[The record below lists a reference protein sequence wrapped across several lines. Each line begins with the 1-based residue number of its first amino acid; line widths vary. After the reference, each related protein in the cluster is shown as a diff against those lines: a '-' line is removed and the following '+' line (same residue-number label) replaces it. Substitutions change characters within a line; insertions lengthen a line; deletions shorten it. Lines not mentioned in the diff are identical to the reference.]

1 MTDDMFPQMQSD
13 VANTRPTTKRRK
25 IALACNYCRAR
36 KTRCDGRQPA
46 CSTCENKGAGST
58 CVYEQGT
65 LKTRRYVSTLEARVQ
80 EYERRRVMELMDDGP
95 GEDTRQAAV
104 VAVSR
109 SDNSPISTVQGDFS
123 TGEGPTAKSPCH
135 EAIETDAMVIV
146 PSSEGDVTN
155 HLGESSP
162 MAFVRSMLRTIGKN
176 DSPLHATNTK
186 PTNGSRP
193 ERSYLSPQSQ
203 DGDLDL
209 DPVSL
214 PTRRVAD
221 GLVKAFWEYL
231 HPLLPILHKPT
242 FMKSYRLQW
251 VGEDEACPS
260 HSSGGQD
267 DPPFLSTLNIVF
279 AISCQFSD
287 QITTTR
293 KRVFADTF
301 YRRSRRIFADELLD
315 YPTLATVQLLLL
327 TGVYLQSTAHANR
340 CWNIVGSAIRTA
352 QSLGLHLDRTAGAEN
367 QLQREMERRVWHTC
381 IFLDRQLAVTFG
393 RPAMIYG
400 RSKIP
405 LPLLI
410 DDEYLLEN
418 GEGSQPHKPAEISSF
433 VYSCQLFDILNEI
446 LSSFY
451 SDKSNEPQPSNP
463 PSTTYQELSTVMRLN
478 SALDDFQDTL
488 PSYLVISPDS
498 ANPITPVHDKVAL
511 GAKIL
516 YSRFLYI
523 RIFLLRPI
531 LLLVAEVSTNPPGE
545 KNPYKSDSLE
555 QQLAF
560 KACSLCVS
568 TVQTLIAHIYKNMDS
583 SYWTS
588 ISHKIHCK
596 TSLPYSYF
604 QDCLLNTSDAFSC
617 AIVLVAARLCPA
629 PELNFETG
637 SLQTSWSQCIKI
649 FEQYMP
655 HFPCASHVIQI
666 LEMLEQRMP
675 HLTAEGETNMQGPR
689 NSMASVDE
697 PIWPSWAMLDDL
709 LQCEPMGQTFVGD
722 KWPEEMLS
730 TFGWTESL

>member
-1 MTDDMFPQMQSD
+1 MADDTFPQIQSD
-13 VANTRPTTKRRK
+13 VANARPTTKRRK

-46 CSTCENKGAGST
+46 CSTCENKGASST

-80 EYERRRVMELMDDGP
+80 EYERRRLMEPIDDGA
-95 GEDTRQAAV
+95 EQDARQAAA

-109 SDNSPISTVQGDFS
+109 SDNSPISTIQGDFS
-123 TGEGPTAKSPCH
+123 TGEGSTAKSPYRDT
-135 EAIETDAMVIV
+135 IETDAMVIV
-146 PSSEGDVTN
+146 PSSEGDIAN

-186 PTNGSRP
+186 PNDGSKP

-203 DGDLDL
+203 DGDL

-221 GLVKAFWEYL
+221 GLVKAFWEYM

-242 FMKSYRLQW
+242 FMRSYRLQW
-251 VGEDEACPS
+251 MGEDEACPS
-260 HSSGGQD
+260 QSPGSQD

-301 YRRSRRIFADELLD
+301 YRRSRRLFADEFLD

-327 TGVYLQSTAHANR
+327 TGVYLQSTVHANR

-352 QSLGLHLDRTAGAEN
+352 QSLGLHLDRTAGN
-367 QLQREMERRVWHTC
+367 KSQLQREMERRVWHTC
-381 IFLDRQLAVTFG
+381 VFLDRQLAVTFG
-393 RPAMIYG
+393 RPTMTYG
-400 RSKIP
+400 NLKIP

-410 DDEYLLEN
+410 DDEYLLED
-418 GEGSQPHKPAEISSF
+418 GDGSQPHQPAQMSSF
-433 VYSCQLFDILNEI
+433 VNSCKLFDILNEI
-446 LSSFY
+446 LLNFY
-451 SDKSNEPQPSNP
+451 SDKSNEPQPSS
-463 PSTTYQELSTVMRLN
+463 PSSAPYQELGTVMRLN

-488 PSYLVISPDS
+488 PSYLIISPDS
-498 ANPITPVHDKVAL
+498 ANPITPVHDKIAL

-545 KNPYKSDSLE
+545 KKSYKNDSLE
-555 QQLAF
+555 QQLAL

-568 TVQTLIAHIYKNMDS
+568 TVQTLIAHIYKNMD
-583 SYWTS
+583 
-588 ISHKIHCK
+588 
-596 TSLPYSYF
+596 
-604 QDCLLNTSDAFSC
+604 NAFSC
-617 AIVLVAARLCPA
+617 AIVLVAARICPA
-629 PELNFETG
+629 PELNLETA

-649 FEQYMP
+649 FEQYVP
-655 HFPCASHVIQI
+655 HFPCASYVIRI

-675 HLTAEGETNMQGPR
+675 HLTAEGEASMQGPR
-689 NSMASVDE
+689 NPMAPVDE
-697 PIWPSWAMLDDL
+697 PVWPNWAMLDDL
-709 LQCEPMGQTFVGD
+709 LQCEPMGQTFSGE

-730 TFGWTESL
+730 IFGWTEPL

>member
-1 MTDDMFPQMQSD
+1 MADDAFPQMQSD
-13 VANTRPTTKRRK
+13 VANARPTAKRRK

-46 CSTCENKGAGST
+46 CSTCENKGASSA

-80 EYERRRVMELMDDGP
+80 KLIDDAAGHV
-95 GEDTRQAAV
+95 TSQAAIA
-104 VAVSR
+104 AVSR
-109 SDNSPISTVQGDFS
+109 SDNSPISTIQGDFS
-123 TGEGPTAKSPCH
+123 AGEGPMTKSPCH
-135 EAIETDAMVIV
+135 DTIETDAMVIV
-146 PSSEGDVTN
+146 PSSEGDVAN

-186 PTNGSRP
+186 PNGSSQP

-203 DGDLDL
+203 DGDL

-231 HPLLPILHKPT
+231 HPLLPILHRPT
-242 FMKSYRLQW
+242 FMGSYRLQW
-251 VGEDEACPS
+251 MGEDEACLSQPS
-260 HSSGGQD
+260 GSQD

-293 KRVFADTF
+293 KRVIADTF
-301 YRRSRRIFADELLD
+301 YRRSRRIFADEFLD
-315 YPTLATVQLLLL
+315 NPTLATVQLLLL

-340 CWNIVGSAIRTA
+340 CWNVVGSAIRTA
-352 QSLGLHLDRTAGAEN
+352 QSLGLHLDRTVGAKN

-381 IFLDRQLAVTFG
+381 VFLDRQLAVTFG
-393 RPAMIYG
+393 RPTMIHG
-400 RSKIP
+400 RSNIP
-405 LPLLI
+405 LPLLM
-410 DDEYLLEN
+410 DDEHLLEG
-418 GEGSQPHKPAEISSF
+418 GEGSQPHQPAQMSSF
-433 VYSCQLFDILNEI
+433 VYSCKLFEILNEI
-446 LSSFY
+446 LFSFY
-451 SDKSNEPQPSNP
+451 SDKSNESQPPNP
-463 PSTTYQELSTVMRLN
+463 SSAPYQELSTVMRLN
-478 SALDDFQDTL
+478 SALDNFHDTL

-498 ANPITPVHDKVAL
+498 ANPITPVHDKITL

-531 LLLVAEVSTNPPGE
+531 LLLVAEVATNPPGE
-545 KNPYKSDSLE
+545 KKPYKNESLE
-555 QQLAF
+555 QQLAL

-588 ISHKIHCK
+588 ISHKIH
-596 TSLPYSYF
+596 Y
-604 QDCLLNTSDAFSC
+604 AFSC
-617 AIVLVAARLCPA
+617 AIVLVVARLCPD
-629 PELNFETG
+629 PELNFETA

-649 FEQYMP
+649 FEQYVP
-655 HFPCASHVIQI
+655 HFPCASYVIRI

-675 HLTAEGETNMQGPR
+675 HLAAEGDATMQGPR
-689 NSMASVDE
+689 NPMAPVDE
-697 PIWPSWAMLDDL
+697 PVWPNWAMLDDL
-709 LQCEPMGQTFVGD
+709 LQCEPMGQTFSGD
-722 KWPEEMLS
+722 KWPEDMFS
-730 TFGWTESL
+730 TFGWTEPL

>member
-1 MTDDMFPQMQSD
+1 MADDTFPQMQSD
-13 VANTRPTTKRRK
+13 VTNTRPTAKRRK

-46 CSTCENKGAGST
+46 CSTCESKGAGST

-80 EYERRRVMELMDDGP
+80 EYERRRVMEPIDDGA
-95 GEDTRQAAV
+95 GQDTRQPAL
-104 VAVSR
+104 VAR
-109 SDNSPISTVQGDFS
+109 SDNSPISTIQGDFS
-123 TGEGPTAKSPCH
+123 AGEGSTIKTPCH

-146 PSSEGDVTN
+146 PSSEGDIANLV
-155 HLGESSP
+155 GESSP

-176 DSPLHATNTK
+176 DSPLRATNTK
-186 PTNGSRP
+186 PNDRSHH

-203 DGDLDL
+203 DGDL

-242 FMKSYRLQW
+242 FMRSYRLQW
-251 VGEDEACPS
+251 MGDDEAFSS
-260 HSSGGQD
+260 HSSESQD

-301 YRRSRRIFADELLD
+301 YRRSRRLFADEFLD

-327 TGVYLQSTAHANR
+327 TGVYLQSTVHANR
-340 CWNIVGSAIRTA
+340 CWNVVGSAIRTA
-352 QSLGLHLDRTAGAEN
+352 QSLGLHLDRTAGAKN

-381 IFLDRQLAVTFG
+381 VFFDRQLAVTFG
-393 RPAMIYG
+393 RPTMIYG
-400 RSKIP
+400 CSKVP
-405 LPLLI
+405 LPLQI
-410 DDEYLLEN
+410 DDEYLLED
-418 GEGSQPHKPAEISSF
+418 GEGSQPHQPAQMSSF
-433 VYSCQLFDILNEI
+433 VYSSKLFDILNEI
-446 LSSFY
+446 LTSFY
-451 SDKSNEPQPSNP
+451 FDKSNEPQPPNT
-463 PSTTYQELSTVMRLN
+463 PSASYRELSTVMRLN

-498 ANPITPVHDKVAL
+498 ANPITPVQDKIAL

-545 KNPYKSDSLE
+545 KKPYKNESLE
-555 QQLAF
+555 QQLAL

-568 TVQTLIAHIYKNMDS
+568 TVQTLIAHIYKNMD
-583 SYWTS
+583 
-588 ISHKIHCK
+588 
-596 TSLPYSYF
+596 
-604 QDCLLNTSDAFSC
+604 NAFSC

-629 PELNFETG
+629 PELNFETA

-649 FEQYMP
+649 FEQYVP
-655 HFPCASHVIQI
+655 HFPCASHVIRI
-666 LEMLEQRMP
+666 LEMLEQRMH
-675 HLTAEGETNMQGPR
+675 HLTAEGDTAMQGPR
-689 NSMASVDE
+689 NPMASVDE

-709 LQCEPMGQTFVGD
+709 LQCEPMGQTFAGD

-730 TFGWTESL
+730 TFGWTEPF

>member
-1 MTDDMFPQMQSD
+1 MTDDTFTQMESD
-13 VANTRPTTKRRK
+13 VAYARPRAKRRK

-46 CSTCENKGAGST
+46 CSTCENKGASSD

-80 EYERRRVMELMDDGP
+80 EYERRRVMEPLDDGA
-95 GEDTRQAAV
+95 GQDARQAALV
-104 VAVSR
+104 GVSR
-109 SDNSPISTVQGDFS
+109 SDNSPISTIQGDFS
-123 TGEGPTAKSPCH
+123 ASEVATKSPCH
-135 EAIETDAMVIV
+135 NAIETDAMVIV
-146 PSSEGDVTN
+146 PSSEGDIANLV
-155 HLGESSP
+155 GESSP

-186 PTNGSRP
+186 HNDSSHLNRA
-193 ERSYLSPQSQ
+193 YLSPESQ
-203 DGDLDL
+203 DGDL

-242 FMKSYRLQW
+242 FMRSYRLIW
-251 VGEDEACPS
+251 MGEDETLS
-260 HSSGGQD
+260 NHSVGNQD

-293 KRVFADTF
+293 KRVVADTF
-301 YRRSRRIFADELLD
+301 YRRSRRIFADEFLD

-327 TGVYLQSTAHANR
+327 TGVYLQSTVHANR
-340 CWNIVGSAIRTA
+340 CWNAVGSAIRTA
-352 QSLGLHLDRTAGAEN
+352 QSLGLHHDRTGGAKN
-367 QLQREMERRVWHTC
+367 QLEREMERRVWHTC
-381 IFLDRQLAVTFG
+381 VFLDRQLAVTFG
-393 RPAMIYG
+393 RPTMIYG
-400 RSKIP
+400 HSKIP
-405 LPLLI
+405 LPLMV
-410 DDEYLLEN
+410 DDEYLLED
-418 GEGSQPHKPAEISSF
+418 GEGSQPHEPAQMSSF
-433 VYSCQLFDILNEI
+433 VYSCKLFDILNEI

-451 SDKSNEPQPSNP
+451 ADKSNEPQSSNTH
-463 PSTTYQELSTVMRLN
+463 SASYQELSTVMRLN

-488 PSYLVISPDS
+488 PRYLVISPDS
-498 ANPITPVHDKVAL
+498 ANTIASVHDKISL

-545 KNPYKSDSLE
+545 KKPYKNESLE
-555 QQLAF
+555 QQLAL

-588 ISHKIHCK
+588 ISHKIH
-596 TSLPYSYF
+596 Y
-604 QDCLLNTSDAFSC
+604 AFSC
-617 AIVLVAARLCPA
+617 AIVLVAARLYPA
-629 PELNFETG
+629 PELNFETV

-649 FEQYMP
+649 FEQYVP
-655 HFPCASHVIQI
+655 HFPCASHVIRI
-666 LEMLEQRMP
+666 LEMLEQKMHHP
-675 HLTAEGETNMQGPR
+675 AAEGDVSMQGPR
-689 NSMASVDE
+689 NPMASVDE
-697 PIWPSWAMLDDL
+697 PVWPGCESSWAMLDDL
-709 LQCEPMGQTFVGD
+709 LQCEPMGQTFAGD
-722 KWPEEMLS
+722 KWPEEILS
-730 TFGWTESL
+730 GFGWTEPL